1 MPPWNAANGYY
12 IKAEWLTG
20 KSSLPQNCQSILPNH
35 RERERERDRERE
47 WKREKEKEGELGVYF
62 WALRTAECQHLIPPQ
77 FPVFSFYFFLFHS
90 SVLNPLPTHN
100 KSPCARAH
108 THTHTHTLATWT
120 KPCGSILRQCLRKQV
135 VRSASSL
142 HSKCGCKHAVGVC
155 VSVCARVCVCVCVCV
170 CGGVWGCVCG
180 WGGGGVGVGGRWG
193 GWGCV

>member
-77 FPVFSFYFFLFHS
+77 FPVFSFTSFFFTLQS
-90 SVLNPLPTHN
+90 STPSPPTTSPL
-100 KSPCARAH
+100 ARAH
-108 THTHTHTLATWT
+108 THTHTHTHSCNMNKTLWFNLKTMFEEAGCQ
-120 KPCGSILRQCLRKQV
+120 KCFI
-135 VRSASSL
+135 SAL
-142 HSKCGCKHAVGVC
+142 K
-155 VSVCARVCVCVCVCV
+155 
-170 CGGVWGCVCG
+170 VWM
-180 WGGGGVGVGGRWG
+180 
-193 GWGCV
+193 